1 MSDNESDERP
11 RPAYGEYANE
21 KRKRPQFG
29 EYATPEQQRAAIRVP
44 ASDDNESVPI
54 EKHDDS
60 VRTDDRT
67 RNEGTRPDHRAGN
80 AEQEPDQRP
89 HQWPN
94 HQKNQQAAPADTD
107 PVAEARRR
115 TDRFSTYILLGVG
128 LFSVL
133 STAPS
138 LLQLPKMLTQA
149 YGQFGMGEYTN
160 TELATTIGWVIL
172 IVYAGLWVVAL
183 LLSLRRLAARKATW
197 WVPFVIGV
205 VANLVYLI
213 LLTVAM
219 VNDPAFMQYV
229 NGIAQGTAG

>member
-60 VRTDDRT
+60 ARTDDRT
-67 RNEGTRPDHRAGN
+67 RREGTRPDHSAGN

-94 HQKNQQAAPADTD
+94 HQKNQQAAPSDSD
-107 PVAEARRR
+107 PIAEARRR

-183 LLSLRRLAARKATW
+183 LLSLRRLAARKTTW

-205 VANLVYLI
+205 VANLIYLI

>member
-1 MSDNESDERP
+1 MSEHDHNERP
-11 RPAYGEYANE
+11 QPKYGEYASE

-54 EKHDDS
+54 AKSDDS
-60 VRTDDRT
+60 ARTDDRT
-67 RNEGTRPDHRAGN
+67 RREGTRPGHSAHD
-80 AEQEPDQRP
+80 AEQGSDQRP

-94 HQKNQQAAPADTD
+94 HQKNQQAAPVDTD
-107 PVAEARRR
+107 PIAEARRR

-160 TELATTIGWVIL
+160 TGLATTIGWAIL

-183 LLSLRRLAARKATW
+183 LLSLRRLAARKTTW

-205 VANLVYLI
+205 VANLVYI
-213 LLTVAM
+213 VLLTVAM

-229 NGIAQGTAG
+229 TQMTQGTSS